1 MSQTKVRLLFSDSGA
16 FHHED
21 ISVPTAAL
29 ARHERLIDCLREEP
43 ELLGGVHVNTKRLCA
58 AYLLDAN

>member
-1 MSQTKVRLLFSDSGA
+1 MSQTKVRLLFSDGGA

-21 ISVPTAAL
+21 IQVPTDAL

-43 ELLGGVHVNTKRLCA
+43 ELLGSIHVNTERLCA
-58 AYLLDAN
+58 AYLLD